1 MKNISSQ
8 LHSQLDSRLNLQL
21 HSQLDIYSQ
30 IRLQL
35 YTDIRDVLSFQIWLN
50 TYVRFRLQLNRQQEN
65 NI

>member
-1 MKNISSQ
+1 MKNINKQ
-8 LHSQLDSRLNLQL
+8 LNAQLKSKLNLQL

-35 YTDIRDVLSFQIWLN
+35 YTDIRDVLRFQIWLN
-50 TYVRFRLQLNRQQEN
+50 TYVRLRLQLNRQQEN